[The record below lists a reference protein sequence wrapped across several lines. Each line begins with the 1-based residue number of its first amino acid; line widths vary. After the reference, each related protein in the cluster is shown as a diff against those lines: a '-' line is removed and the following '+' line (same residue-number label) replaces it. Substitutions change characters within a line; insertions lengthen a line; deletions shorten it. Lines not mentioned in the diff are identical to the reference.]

1 MSNKTNNKGFTLAE
15 ALISMLLVAIMA
27 AGIITAL
34 MSTKRAI
41 SAPSNREDLVFTM
54 EAINSRLQTA
64 TTSTA
69 KLLEDASTFPY
80 ALSLTPAC
88 TSAVNSGVIANIKT
102 NCHNLTSLLPA
113 SCSSISSI
121 TGGASSYLVY
131 NVSSYD
137 NSDSQRTIGFFAKC
151 EEQEI

>member
-1 MSNKTNNKGFTLAE
+1 MRNKINNKGFTLAE

-41 SAPSNREDLVFTM
+41 SAPSNKEDLVFVID
-54 EAINSRLQTA
+54 AINSRLQTA
-64 TTSTA
+64 TTSSA
-69 KLLEDASTFPY
+69 KLSEDNSSFSY
-80 ALSLTPAC
+80 ALSLTPEC
-88 TSAVNSGVIANIKT
+88 TSAVNNGVIATIRSK
-102 NCHNLTSLLPA
+102 CHNLTSLLPR
-113 SCSSISSI
+113 SCTGIS
-121 TGGASSYLVY
+121 GGASTYLVY

>member
-41 SAPSNREDLVFTM
+41 SAPSNREDLVFTID
-54 EAINSRLQTA
+54 AINSRLQTA

-69 KLLEDASTFPY
+69 KLSDDASTFPY
-80 ALSLTPAC
+80 ALSLTPNC
-88 TSAVNSGVIANIKT
+88 TSAVNSGVVATIKT

-113 SCSSISSI
+113 SCGI
-121 TGGASSYLVY
+121 TGGASYYLVY
-131 NVSSYD
+131 NVYNYD

-151 EEQEI
+151 EEQEL

>member
-41 SAPSNREDLVFTM
+41 SAPSNREDLVFTI

-64 TTSTA
+64 TTSSA
-69 KLLEDASTFPY
+69 KLSEDSSSFSS
-80 ALSLTPAC
+80 ALSLTPNC

-102 NCHNLTSLLPA
+102 NCHNLTTLLPA
-113 SCSSISSI
+113 SCSSSSI

-131 NVSSYD
+131 NVYSYD

>member
-1 MSNKTNNKGFTLAE
+1 MRNKINNKGFTLAE

-41 SAPSNREDLVFTM
+41 SAPSNKEDLVFVIDS
-54 EAINSRLQTA
+54 INSRLQTA
-64 TTSTA
+64 TTSSA
-69 KLLEDASTFPY
+69 KLDDGSSFPY
-80 ALSLTPAC
+80 ALSLTPEC
-88 TSAVNSGVIANIKT
+88 TSAVNSGVIATIRSK
-102 NCHNLTSLLPA
+102 CHNLTSLLPR
-113 SCSSISSI
+113 SCTGIS
-121 TGGASSYLVY
+121 GGASTYLVY